1 MDDLARRTKLA
12 EKLADVSA
20 KVIKQYFRQPRIQTE
35 TKEGEIS
42 AIVTIADREAENAMV
57 EIILKEAPGDGIIR
71 EEGENIPSENGFYWV
86 LDPIDGTSSFVKGLP
101 IFGTLIGLVDLENNQ
116 PLIGIINQPILQERW
131 LGVKG
136 KPTLLNN
143 CPIVNPYAQDTERN
157 LAQACL
163 TSTTP
168 LMFVTDRQKA
178 ISTKL
183 QQVCQRTA
191 FGGDCYNYAAL
202 ASGWSS
208 MPMVVLDSDMKYYDF
223 CALIP
228 IVEGVGGVITD
239 WSGERLTSQA
249 SEVLAASNRSL
260 WEETVKI
267 INSVPP
273 SPLASK

>member
-1 MDDLARRTKLA
+1 MDDLVRRTKLA
-12 EKLADVSA
+12 EKLADVSGE
-20 KVIKQYFRQPRIQTE
+20 VIKQYFRQPRIQTE

-57 EIILKEAPGDGIIR
+57 EVILKEAPGDGVIR
-71 EEGENIPSENGFYWV
+71 EEGENIPSQNGFYWV

-101 IFGTLIGLVDLENNQ
+101 IFGTLIGLVDLEKNN

-131 LGVKG
+131 MGVQG
-136 KPTLLNN
+136 KPTLLNDR
-143 CPIVNPYAQDTERN
+143 PFVNPYSQDTHTS

-168 LMFVTDRQKA
+168 LMFVTERQKA
-178 ISTKL
+178 IAAKL

-228 IVEGVGGVITD
+228 IVEGVGGTITD
-239 WSGERLTSQA
+239 WSGNELTSQS
-249 SEVLAASNRSL
+249 SEVLAASNRFL
-260 WEETVKI
+260 WEETVQI
-267 INSVPP
+267 IN
-273 SPLASK
+273 AI